1 MLTFPTFEEARAL
14 LMERTAAV
22 DCERLPL
29 SDCGGRVLAQDLCAE
44 ADIPPFD
51 RSPYDGYAFRG
62 EDTLGASRETP
73 VTLRILEEIPAGGVP
88 HYTVTEGTAVKILT
102 GAPIPPGADTVCKY
116 EETDYSDDA
125 VTLYAPCKRGDNIV
139 YAGEDVKKGTVL
151 APAGSVIDAGLAGTL
166 AAQGVTEPSVYR
178 HPHVALISTGSELL
192 DIGDELAEGK
202 IRNSNRYMLEA
213 ALVQN
218 GLEPV
223 SYGTVGDDVN
233 AIARL
238 FAEAAASCDAV
249 ISTGGVSV
257 GDYDLSPAAME
268 LAGAETLIR
277 GVGIKPGKSCAFAA
291 LNGKVLY
298 GLSGNPAAALTDF
311 YAIALPALKK
321 LAGRR
326 DCLPRELTLRLKSG
340 FRKKSPYTRLLRGR
354 LDLSDG
360 MPAIELPG
368 DQSNSVLSSTI
379 GSDVMAIIPPEVGP
393 MAEGETL
400 KGFLL

>member
-14 LMERTAAV
+14 LMARTAAV
-22 DCERLPL
+22 GCERLPL
-29 SDCGGRVLAQDLCAE
+29 SECGGRVLAEDLCAE

-51 RSPYDGYAFRG
+51 RSPYDGYAFRSA
-62 EDTLGASRETP
+62 DSQGASRENP
-73 VTLRILEEIPAGGVP
+73 VTLRILEEIPAGSVP

-116 EETDYSDDA
+116 EETDYNDET
-125 VTLYAPCKRGDNIV
+125 VTLFTPAKCGANIV

-166 AAQGVTEPSVYR
+166 AAQGVAMPAVYR
-178 HPHVALISTGSELL
+178 RPRVAVISTGSELL
-192 DIGDELAEGK
+192 DITETPTDGK

-223 SYGTVGDDVN
+223 SLGAVGDDVN
-233 AIARL
+233 EIARL
-238 FAEAAASCDAV
+238 FSEAAAQYDAV

-268 LAGAETLIR
+268 LAGAEMLIR

-291 LNGKVLY
+291 LSGKVLY

-354 LDLSDG
+354 LDLSG
-360 MPAIELPG
+360 EVPAIELPG

-393 MAEGETL
+393 MAEGEML